1 MEKGRLGNAGIAV
14 SKLCFGTGT
23 GGWAGKSDQT
33 ALGLDGLADLL
44 AYAYD
49 HGVSFWDSADQYGS
63 HPHVARACKIVG
75 RKNVTLTSKT
85 TSRDYEGVRSD
96 IDRFLTELE
105 TDCVDIVLMHC
116 LTSDD
121 WPEKCRGAMDALS
134 EAKEAGRIRA
144 HGVSCHDY
152 GAFREAACSDWVEV
166 VLARIN
172 YGGHHMDGTPDEII
186 RVLEQMDEADIG
198 VYGMKV
204 VGAGKLDHDVR
215 NAIHYVLDLPAI
227 DAITIGMTTRQQVDE
242 NVGWVEEHA
251 SILA

>member
-1 MEKGRLGNAGIAV
+1 MEKGTLGKAGIKV
-14 SKLCFGTGT
+14 SNLCFGTGT

-49 HGVSFWDSADQYGS
+49 SGVSFWDSADQYGS
-63 HPHVARACKIVG
+63 HSHVARACGIVG
-75 RKNVTLTSKT
+75 RENVTLTSKT
-85 TSRDYEGVRSD
+85 TSRDYEGVKTD
-96 IDRFLTELE
+96 IDRFLTELD
-105 TDCVDIVLMHC
+105 TDCIDIVLLHC

-121 WPEKCRGAMDALS
+121 WPRNCRGAMDALS
-134 EAKEAGRIRA
+134 EAKEAGKIRT

-152 GAFREAACSDWVEV
+152 GAFQEAARSDWVEV

-172 YGGHHMDGTPDEII
+172 YGGHNMDGTPEQII
-186 RVLEQMDEADIG
+186 KVLEQMDEAHIG

-204 VGAGKLDHDVR
+204 VGAGKLGNDAR

-227 DAITIGMTTRQQVDE
+227 DAITIGMISRQQVDE
-242 NVGWVEEHA
+242 NVGWVEEH
-251 SILA
+251 SGVLA

>member
-1 MEKGRLGNAGIAV
+1 MTSGILGNTGIEV
-14 SKLCFGTGT
+14 SSLCFGTGT
-23 GGWAGKSDQT
+23 NGWGNRSNQT
-33 ALGLDGLADLL
+33 DLGLDELADLL

-49 HGVSFWDSADQYGS
+49 KGVSFWDSADQYGS
-63 HPHVARACKIVG
+63 HPHVAKACDIVG
-75 RKNVTLTSKT
+75 RDNVTITSKT
-85 TSRDYEGVRSD
+85 TARDYDGVSAD
-96 IDRFLTELE
+96 IDRFLSELQ
-105 TDCVDIVLMHC
+105 TDYIDFVLMHC

-121 WPEKCRGAMDALS
+121 WPQKCRGAMDALS
-134 EAKEAGRIRA
+134 EAKEAGKIRA

-152 GAFREAACSDWVEV
+152 GAFEEAAKSDWVDV

-172 YGGHHMDGTPDEII
+172 YGGHNMDGTPDEII
-186 RVLEQMDEADIG
+186 SVLEQMDENGIG

-227 DAITIGMTTRQQVDE
+227 DAITIGMTSKQQVDE

-251 SILA
+251 GVLA